1 MIDLRTEFAG
11 LHLKNPLIVSSSGL
25 TGSVEKNER
34 LELAGAG
41 AIVLKSLFEEQ
52 IMLKAEQSYEQAYI
66 PEGGNFLTEHIHEK
80 DLSDYLKLI
89 QESKKNCSIPIIAS
103 INCCTDKE
111 WVEFAHKIELAG
123 ADALELNILSIQ
135 ASPYYECG
143 EFEKKHISILK
154 NVKSKIRIP
163 VIVKLG
169 THLTNPVSLINKLR
183 AHGAEGIVLFN
194 RLYQTDIDIK
204 KLEYISGEVLSSP
217 GDLTASLRWIGISSA
232 TVSNIDYA
240 ASGGVH
246 SAEAAIKSILVGA
259 SAVELCSVIYKTGSQ
274 CIRPMLKSIENWMA
288 DKGFENISQF
298 KGLMRAKDVNC
309 ASMYERTQ
317 FLRYF
322 SERE

>member
-11 LHLKNPLIVSSSGL
+11 LHLKNPLIVSSPGL

-111 WVEFAHKIELAG
+111 WVEFAHKIEQAG

-143 EFEKKHISILK
+143 EFEKKHI
-154 NVKSKIRIP
+154 RI
-163 VIVKLG
+163 IITDSGLG
-169 THLTNPVSLINKLR
+169 GLSVHALIDKKLR
-183 AHGAEGIVLFN
+183 VNNGKQIELIYFLFEQEDDI
-194 RLYQTDIDIK
+194 YQYN
-204 KLEYISGEVLSSP
+204 EYHVP
-217 GDLTASLRWIGISSA
+217 HNFR
-232 TVSNIDYA
+232 V
-240 ASGGVH
+240 
-246 SAEAAIKSILVGA
+246 
-259 SAVELCSVIYKTGSQ
+259 
-274 CIRPMLKSIENWMA
+274 
-288 DKGFENISQF
+288 F
-298 KGLMRAKDVNC
+298 
-309 ASMYERTQ
+309 
-317 FLRYF
+317 
-322 SERE
+322 